1 MNSISPAEVAIVGIT
16 YEKKWYA
23 GPLKSIKH
31 TDKVRGDL
39 ILYVLR
45 FATGIG
51 YKVVVVD
58 GGSAKTLVA
67 AMKKIQGVKL
77 FQSKKPKRSPNRRKA
92 IFEASQLENVKAIV
106 MTELEKVSVT
116 TDCIEMIVDPII
128 NGDADLVIPKRE
140 LSLFKKTVPA
150 YMFESEV
157 EGNLL
162 YCEALRANSLL
173 SPNAEDLDV
182 FFGVRVFRN
191 DKKLLKSLLSHYESH
206 PFNALLE
213 HRLFDFEE
221 YSNGQFFPV
230 VKALQKKKK
239 VVSVTIP
246 FTYPATQMENELK
259 GQRDFFVLKRRYQRL
274 TILIELMHFLGYI
287 NHESTRKIKEGSTV
301 FNKG

>member
-1 MNSISPAEVAIVGIT
+1 MVVPSQIAIVGIT
-16 YEKKWYA
+16 YEKKWYS

-39 ILYVLR
+39 ILYALR
-45 FATGIG
+45 YATGVG

-58 GGSAKTLVA
+58 GGSAKTLVSA
-67 AMKKIQGVKL
+67 IKKIQGVKL

-92 IFEASQLENVKAIV
+92 IFEASQIEDVRAIV
-106 MTELEKVSVT
+106 MTELEKVSVI

-128 NGDADLVIPKRE
+128 NGDADLVIPKRDD
-140 LSLFKKTVPA
+140 LLFKKTVPS
-150 YMFESEV
+150 YMYESES

-173 SPNAEDLDV
+173 SPNSPDLDV

-191 DKKLLKSLLSHYESH
+191 DKKLLKSLLSHYESN
-206 PFNALLE
+206 PFNSLLE

-239 VVSVTIP
+239 VISVTIP

-259 GQRDFFVLKRRYQRL
+259 GQRDFFILKRRYQRL

-287 NHESTRKIKEGSTV
+287 NHEVTRKIKKGSTV
-301 FNKG
+301 FTNV

>member
-1 MNSISPAEVAIVGIT
+1 MNSISPGEVAIVGIT

-39 ILYVLR
+39 ILYALR

-67 AMKKIQGVKL
+67 AIKKIQGVKF

-92 IFEASQLENVKAIV
+92 IFEASQMENVKAIV

-116 TDCIEMIVDPII
+116 TDCIEMIVEPII
-128 NGDADLVIPKRE
+128 KGDADLVIPKRE
-140 LSLFKKTVPA
+140 VSLFKKTVPP
-150 YMFESEV
+150 YMFESET

-206 PFNALLE
+206 PFNTLLE

-246 FTYPATQMENELK
+246 FTYPQTQMENEMK
-259 GQRDFFVLKRRYQRL
+259 GQRDFFILKRRYQRL

-287 NHESTRKIKEGSTV
+287 NHEATRKIKQGSTI
-301 FNKG
+301 FNKE